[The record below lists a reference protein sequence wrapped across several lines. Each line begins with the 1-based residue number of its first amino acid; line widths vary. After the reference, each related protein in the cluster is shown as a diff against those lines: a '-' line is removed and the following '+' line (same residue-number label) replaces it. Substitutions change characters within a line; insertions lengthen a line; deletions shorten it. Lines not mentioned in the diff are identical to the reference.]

1 MSPFL
6 AWGDF
11 HAHSRLAG
19 FTILEEKWGTTRSL
33 ELDPHV
39 HISEASSTTAPE
51 GQSNSSLRLT
61 KWHETFHLMYMKHLC
76 ITVGLE
82 IA

>member
-1 MSPFL
+1 MKTSLFRDKNL
-6 AWGDF
+6 T
-11 HAHSRLAG
+11 HM
-19 FTILEEKWGTTRSL
+19 FTLS
-33 ELDPHV
+33 
-39 HISEASSTTAPE
+39 HISEASSNATAE
-51 GQSNSSLRLT
+51 GQDKSSLRLT